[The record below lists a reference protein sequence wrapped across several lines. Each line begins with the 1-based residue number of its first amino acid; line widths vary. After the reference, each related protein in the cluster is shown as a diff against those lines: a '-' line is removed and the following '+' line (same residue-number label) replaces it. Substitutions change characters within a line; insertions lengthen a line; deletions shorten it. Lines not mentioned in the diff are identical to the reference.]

1 MNKDLA
7 KHFKGRN
14 FFTPT
19 VIEYGETKDSYYELS
34 VGDSP
39 VYLGHKMYGVTI
51 ASGEGSEGG
60 FESEELA
67 RDYIKGLL

>member
-7 KHFKGRN
+7 IHFKGRN

-39 VYLGHKMYGVTI
+39 VYIGQKMYGVTI

-60 FESEELA
+60 FLDEQSA
-67 RDYIKGLL
+67 REYIKGLQ